1 MLFIVLDWKE
11 LKNVILAGD
20 LCAEITTA
28 EYQELGKACVC
39 SLDWVRPSFLSKQN
53 HVVLHFILRLKNKT
67 KRKKIAVA
75 VKPFASQM
83 IIFFFDGCC
92 WSQLTKVQ
100 GCGSAGEDKA

>member
-53 HVVLHFILRLKNKT
+53 HVVLHFILRLKKQNK
-67 KRKKIAVA
+67 KKEDCCCSKNIC
-75 VKPFASQM
+75 
-83 IIFFFDGCC
+83 ITDDNFFFDGCC